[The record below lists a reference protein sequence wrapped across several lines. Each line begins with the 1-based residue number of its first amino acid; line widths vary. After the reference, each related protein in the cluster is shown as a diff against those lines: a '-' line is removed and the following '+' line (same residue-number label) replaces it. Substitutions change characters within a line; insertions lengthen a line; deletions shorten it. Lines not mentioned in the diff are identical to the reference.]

1 MQAGQSTA
9 ESVKESRVY
18 RIAVKVGLV
27 AYGIVHLLIGWLAIR
42 LALGESG
49 ADASNSGALRELAK
63 NPGGVVLLWII
74 GIGLLTLVL
83 WQLVA
88 IFVGYRE
95 FKPAKRNRK
104 RASAALR
111 AVLFGYLGVAAIRT
125 ALGPDQGEGEDAQE
139 SLSAT
144 LMSVPAGRILVGLI
158 GLVVI
163 GYACRQVYKGV
174 KEKYNDELDTRLTGA
189 GRWFARAG
197 HIAKGIAVAVVGGLF
212 VWAAISYDAEKA
224 GGMDAA
230 LQTVR
235 DQPFGMVL
243 LIVLGVG
250 IGCFGLWCFFYARH
264 AKHA

>member
-158 GLVVI
+158 GLVVL
-163 GYACRQVYKGV
+163 GYAVRQIYKGI
-174 KEKYNDELDTRLTGA
+174 KEKYNDEIDTRLTGA
-189 GRWFARAG
+189 ARWFARAG
-197 HIAKGIAVAVVGGLF
+197 HIAKGIAIGIVGGLF
-212 VWAAISYDAEKA
+212 VWAAITYDAEKA

-235 DQPFGMVL
+235 DQPFGMLL
-243 LIVLGVG
+243 LIVLGAG